1 MLERRFSNICRY
13 MSLTVSR
20 IRATLYN
27 LLTIAQTYAAFSNT
41 GSNDGRTSS
50 YNSIENVHNAIHI
63 LVGGNY
69 GHMQYIALSSFD
81 PVFFLHHV

>member
-1 MLERRFSNICRY
+1 MLEGRFSNICRY
-13 MSLTVSR
+13 MLLTVSR
-20 IRATLYN
+20 IRATIYN
-27 LLTIAQTYAAFSNT
+27 LLTQVQTYAAFSNT

-50 YNSIENVHNAIHI
+50 YNSLENLHNAIHI

-69 GHMQYIALSSFD
+69 GHMQYISLSSFD

>member
-13 MSLTVSR
+13 VSLIISR
-20 IRATLYN
+20 IRATIYN
-27 LLTIAQTYAAFSNT
+27 LLTQVQTYAAFSNT
-41 GSNDGRTSS
+41 GFNDGRSNS
-50 YNSIENVHNAIHI
+50 YNSLENLHNAIHI